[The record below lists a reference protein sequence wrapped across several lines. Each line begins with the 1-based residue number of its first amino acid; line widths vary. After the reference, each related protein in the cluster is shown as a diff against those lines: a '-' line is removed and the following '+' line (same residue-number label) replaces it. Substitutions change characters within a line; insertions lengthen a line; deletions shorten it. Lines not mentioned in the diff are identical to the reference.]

1 MTFYHT
7 NHKHTLVQTEG
18 QRSSSSDHEDGIQN
32 TEPRWFWWIQ
42 QKHRATLV
50 FHGSMNN
57 WRLLILQEN
66 CIWNAV
72 FQTSFPEVPRLE
84 LESKRD
90 SSVPVVRL
98 GNNHSTKS
106 KTTGEIIWVPRNM
119 CTVVTLGICFR
130 YFIASD
136 DSKQLRSE
144 EYYIIVLLK
153 IRR

>member
-1 MTFYHT
+1 MPLWFKNALYW
-7 NHKHTLVQTEG
+7 
-18 QRSSSSDHEDGIQN
+18 SSSSDHEDGIQN

-98 GNNHSTKS
+98 IQHKISGMVEKFGKFVLKNF
-106 KTTGEIIWVPRNM
+106 E
-119 CTVVTLGICFR
+119 
-130 YFIASD
+130 FIL
-136 DSKQLRSE
+136 KNLNFFLIFLE
-144 EYYIIVLLK
+144 FFWKYGFFLK
-153 IRR
+153 IF